1 MYRSDQCGHVRT
13 TAATVDTGATSL
25 SYPKGLLRR
34 CMPLNILAEPHFGIV
49 LALIPAL
56 TQVRC
61 YRLKL
66 ASLLLSMASDRIEG
80 GHQ

>member
-1 MYRSDQCGHVRT
+1 MFRSDHCGHVCA

-25 SYPKGLLRR
+25 SYPKGSLRR
-34 CMPLNILAEPHFGIV
+34 CMPLNTLAEPLFDIV

-56 TQVRC
+56 TQVPC

-66 ASLLLSMASDRIEG
+66 ASLLLSKASDQIEG
-80 GHQ
+80 GHW